1 MTGEDTPTDETGVP
15 DDTAGST
22 TGETAGGETP
32 PTGRDTEETPAGTLP
47 ESVAE
52 EARRLTRL
60 ARRATDDAEAAAY
73 REDRP
78 ERLAEHGFTS
88 RVRETDDTLVLY
100 PEEWLVDGE
109 VELDRVEDT
118 DRARELVLSG
128 PGDPDEWDAV
138 ADHND
143 ELVAAVGEA
152 HGAVHRRNARV
163 FADFMGNHYA
173 READT
178 ATPEEVAEFLE
189 EYYPRNAWPTDEQ
202 RAAVEESLRHLFAA
216 ADKRPP
222 L

>member
-1 MTGEDTPTDETGVP
+1 MTGEDTPTDETGAP
-15 DDTAGST
+15 DDAAGST
-22 TGETAGGETP
+22 AGEPTAGETAATES
-32 PTGRDTEETPAGTLP
+32 DTEETPEDTLP

-60 ARRATDDAEAAAY
+60 ARRATDDAEATAY
-73 REDRP
+73 REDRA
-78 ERLAEHGFTS
+78 ERLAEYGFTS

-109 VELDRVEDT
+109 VALDRVEDT

-163 FADFMGNHYA
+163 FADFMSNHYA

-178 ATPEEVAEFLE
+178 ATPEEVTEFLE

-202 RAAVEESLRHLFAA
+202 RAVVEESLRHLFAA
-216 ADKRPP
+216 ADKHPP